1 MFPSHTP
8 RRRAAIVTGTLAAAL
23 ALAAIPVGAASG
35 AATYLYVGGS
45 GCSDTGTGTA
55 TVPFCTI
62 AKAAKVAVAGQTVL
76 VSSGTYADEVFPW
89 HSGTSGSPSPSS
101 RPPGPP

>member
-1 MFPSHTP
+1 MDLSSIQ
-8 RRRAAIVTGTLAAAL
+8 RRKVALVLAVAAAGL
-23 ALAAIPVGAASG
+23 SVVALPGSAAG

-45 GCSDTGTGTA
+45 GCSDSGSGTA

-76 VSSGTYADEVFPW
+76 VSSGTYTDEVFPW
-89 HSGTSGSPSPSS
+89 HSGTSTAGCNI
-101 RPPGPP
+101 